1 VPSHEKILAAT
12 DLAIEHVISNGL
24 DDIAKPPTF
33 LSSIEMVVIAAKT
46 EEFRKEARRK
56 TRRFLNTANLQ
67 SARIGNPHFYM
78 VPKDEHT
85 LRRVAWIDPFDLIK
99 FLSVSL
105 LLFPE
110 IEAARA
116 AKELGIIHS
125 HRRSGNAGTV
135 FDGDFGYNSF
145 RAASSQLSQQRIGE
159 WKVITD
165 ISNFFDRI
173 GNHPLENHL
182 IECGCDEVMTA
193 LVREIL
199 FQWSGDRR
207 SFGVPVGSD
216 ASRIVS
222 EAALLAVDRQLQ
234 EENISFV
241 RYVDDF
247 RFFASTRAE
256 AYDIVRFLSELL
268 AEEGLTLNNRKTNI
282 FQIQNFE
289 EEQEATEHAIVATH
303 SQIDENERVEIQR
316 RVQVSGRTSISRFY
330 RHPGRDALRRLQGF
344 SYGDIIAQI
353 TNTSGAMQEDA
364 IRTATK
370 YFIYVRQDTEL
381 LETMIHT
388 KITSV
393 FYIVDALIKDRD
405 SIHPEVREMA
415 RNELLSGMGAADCS
429 YPFQIPLL
437 RLCATPGYEDPTL
450 ANAIVERQRQ
460 LDNPQFF
467 REALLLGYQQ
477 MDRQKIRRMAQYVYQ
492 NVAPP
497 MKRAI
502 IHAVLNHPQLS
513 AAQRRPLLRNLQQT
527 SDDWFVH
534 RLERQDENPTG

>member
-1 VPSHEKILAAT
+1 LLGYDEILAAT
-12 DLAIEHVISNGL
+12 NLAIEHVISNGL

-33 LSSIEMVVIAAKT
+33 LNSIEMEVIGARPD
-46 EEFRKEARRK
+46 EFRQQARRETLK
-56 TRRFLNTANLQ
+56 FLRTANLQ
-67 SARIGNPHFYM
+67 TVRIGNPQYYM

-85 LRRVAWIDPFDLIK
+85 LRRVAWIDPFDLVK
-99 FLSVSL
+99 FLAVSL

-116 AKELGIIHS
+116 DKGLGIIHS
-125 HRRSGNAGTV
+125 HRRSDGAGTV
-135 FDGDFGYNSF
+135 FDSEFGYNSF
-145 RAASSQLSQQRIGE
+145 RAASSQLSQQRMGQ

-182 IECGCDEVMTA
+182 IECGCDEGMIT
-193 LVREIL
+193 LVKEIL

-216 ASRIVS
+216 ASRIIS

-234 EENISFV
+234 EENISYV

-247 RFFASTRAE
+247 RFFAATRAE
-256 AYDIVRFLSELL
+256 AYDIVRLLSELL

-289 EEQEATEHAIVATH
+289 EEQDATEHAIVATH
-303 SQIDENERVEIQR
+303 SQIDENERIEIQR

-330 RHPGRDALRRLQGF
+330 RHPGRDALRRLRGF
-344 SYGDIIAQI
+344 SYSDIIAQI
-353 TNTSGAMQEDA
+353 TTTSGALQEDA

-370 YFIYVRQDTEL
+370 YFIYVRQDIEI
-381 LETMIHT
+381 LETMIQT

-393 FYIVDALIKDRD
+393 FYIVDALINDREAV
-405 SIHPEVREMA
+405 HPEVREMA
-415 RNELLSGMGAADCS
+415 REALLSGLGATTCS

-437 RLCATPGYEDPTL
+437 RLCATPGYQDPTL
-450 ANAIVERQRQ
+450 ANAIVEGHRQF
-460 LDNPQFF
+460 DNPQFL
-467 REALLLGYQQ
+467 REAMLLGYQQ
-477 MDRQKIRRMAQYVYQ
+477 MDRQKITRMSQNVYQ

-502 IHAVLNHPQLS
+502 VHAVLNHSRLS
-513 AAQRRPLLRNLQQT
+513 DAQRRPLLRNLRQ
-527 SDDWFVH
+527 SSEDWFVA
-534 RLERQDENPTG
+534 RLGLQDGK

>member
-1 VPSHEKILAAT
+1 
-12 DLAIEHVISNGL
+12 
-24 DDIAKPPTF
+24 
-33 LSSIEMVVIAAKT
+33 
-46 EEFRKEARRK
+46 
-56 TRRFLNTANLQ
+56 LNTANLQ

-182 IECGCDEVMTA
+182 M
-193 LVREIL
+193 
-199 FQWSGDRR
+199 
-207 SFGVPVGSD
+207 
-216 ASRIVS
+216 
-222 EAALLAVDRQLQ
+222 
-234 EENISFV
+234 NISFV

>member
-1 VPSHEKILAAT
+1 MPSHSEISAAAN
-12 DLAIEHVISNGL
+12 LAIEHVIANGL

-33 LSSIEMVVIAAKT
+33 LSSIEMGVIASRT
-46 EEFRKEARRK
+46 DEFRAQALRD
-56 TRRFLNTANLQ
+56 TQRFLRTANLQ
-67 SARIGNPHFYM
+67 NARIGTPQYYM

-85 LRRVAWIDPFDLIK
+85 LRRVAWIDPFDLVK
-99 FLSVSL
+99 FLAVSL

-116 AKELGIIHS
+116 SKELGIIHS
-125 HRRSGNAGTV
+125 HRRSEAVDTV
-135 FDGDFGYNSF
+135 FDPDFGYNSF
-145 RAASSQLSQQRIGE
+145 RAASSQLSQQRMGE

-165 ISNFFDRI
+165 VSNFFDRI

-182 IECGCDEVMTA
+182 IECGCDEQMTA
-193 LVREIL
+193 LLREIL

-234 EENISFV
+234 DQNVSYV

-247 RFFASTRAE
+247 RIFASTRAE
-256 AYDIVRFLSELL
+256 AYDVVRFLSELL

-289 EEQEATEHAIVATH
+289 EEQEATEQAIVATH
-303 SQIDENERVEIQR
+303 SQIDENERIEIQR

-330 RHPGRDALRRLQGF
+330 RHPGRDALRRLRGF
-344 SYGDIIAQI
+344 SHADIMAQI
-353 TNTSGAMQEDA
+353 TATSGGMQEEA

-370 YFIYVRQDTEL
+370 YFIYVRQDIEI
-381 LETMIHT
+381 LEAMIQA
-388 KITSV
+388 KLTSV

-405 SIHPEVREMA
+405 SIHPEVRELA
-415 RNELLSGMGAADCS
+415 RNSLLSGMGATECS

-450 ANAIVERQRQ
+450 ANAIVEGHRQF
-460 LDNPQFF
+460 DNPQFL
-467 REALLLGYQQ
+467 REATLLGYRQ
-477 MDRQKIRRMAQYVYQ
+477 MNRQKIRRMAQNVYQ

-497 MKRAI
+497 MQRAI
-502 IHAVLNHPQLS
+502 MHAVLDHPQLS
-513 AAQRRPLLRNLQQT
+513 DAERRPLIRNLRQL
-527 SDDWFVH
+527 SDDWFVA
-534 RLERQDENPTG
+534 RLERLTGHP

>member
-1 VPSHEKILAAT
+1 MPSHSEILAAAT
-12 DLAIEHVISNGL
+12 LAIEHVIANGL

-33 LSSIEMVVIAAKT
+33 LSSIEMGVIASRT
-46 EEFRKEARRK
+46 EEFRAKALK
-56 TRRFLNTANLQ
+56 DTQRFLRTANLTN
-67 SARIGNPHFYM
+67 ARIGTPQYYM

-99 FLSVSL
+99 FLAVSL

-116 AKELGIIHS
+116 HKTLGIIHS
-125 HRRSGNAGTV
+125 HRRSDAVGTV
-135 FDGDFGYNSF
+135 FDPDFGYNSF
-145 RAASSQLSQQRIGE
+145 RVASSQLSQQRMGE
-159 WKVITD
+159 WKVVTD

-182 IECGCDEVMTA
+182 LECGCSEQMTT
-193 LVREIL
+193 LLREIL

-234 EENISFV
+234 DQNVSYV

-247 RFFASTRAE
+247 RIFASTRAE
-256 AYDIVRFLSELL
+256 AYDVVRLLSELL
-268 AEEGLTLNNRKTNI
+268 AEEGLTLNNRKTSI
-282 FQIQNFE
+282 FQIQDFE
-289 EEQEATEHAIVATH
+289 EEQESTEQAIVATH
-303 SQIDENERVEIQR
+303 SQIDENERIEIQR

-330 RHPGRDALRRLQGF
+330 RHPGRDALRRLRGF
-344 SYGDIIAQI
+344 SYADIITQI
-353 TNTSGAMQEDA
+353 TTTSGGAQEEA

-370 YFIYVRQDTEL
+370 YFIYVRQDIEI
-381 LETMIHT
+381 LETLIQA

-405 SIHPEVREMA
+405 TIHPEVRWMA
-415 RNELLSGMGAADCS
+415 CNSLLSSMGATECS

-450 ANAIVERQRQ
+450 ANAIVERHRQ
-460 LDNPQFF
+460 FDNPQFL
-467 REALLLGYQQ
+467 REATLLGYRQ
-477 MDRQKIRRMAQYVYQ
+477 MDRQKIRRMAQDVYQ

-497 MKRAI
+497 MQRAI
-502 IHAVLNHPQLS
+502 MHAVLDHPQLS
-513 AAQRRPLLRNLQQT
+513 AAQRRPLIRNLRQS
-527 SDDWFVH
+527 SDDWFVA
-534 RLERQDENPTG
+534 RLERQTNNS